1 MTMATETKV
10 DAAIWIISNGGDH
23 RLVWGPFRSAEA
35 AKREAGKVYF
45 VATTERRDALRN
57 GQPLRVSELRVMV
70 RSGTIRLPEG
80 MSFDAI

>member
-1 MTMATETKV
+1 MTNETKV
-10 DAAIWIISNGGDH
+10 DAAIWIVSKGGD
-23 RLVWGPFRSAEA
+23 RRYVWGPYLSEEI

-45 VATTERRDALRN
+45 VATTERLDALHN
-57 GQPLRVSELRVMV
+57 GQHLRVSELRVMV